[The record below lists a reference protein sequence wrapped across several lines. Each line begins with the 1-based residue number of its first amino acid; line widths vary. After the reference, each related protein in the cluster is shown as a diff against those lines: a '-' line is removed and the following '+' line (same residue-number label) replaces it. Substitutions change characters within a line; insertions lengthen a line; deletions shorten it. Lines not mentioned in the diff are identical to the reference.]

1 MGIFTKPT
9 ATDINLILPYIQ
21 TPTDGLVWSV
31 TDTTDG
37 VDTVS
42 VQAYTN
48 DELQDAYD
56 EFRADA
62 AMPKVLRYAPEY
74 DDSTFT
80 HLDYV
85 RGIDIRLAP
94 KREFTNGVLT
104 HVDYYATVTLDQN
117 GQEVFD
123 DLIVCE
129 EFDYVRNADG
139 FAVSRTMTI
148 KWITEAETEHE
159 TVKSRFKTYN
169 LTESLRET
177 ARRRQN
183 VLDDVQ
189 TSMIGL
195 FVQGMGMTLDQAM
208 GAGMDFFEHHMTE
221 ITAFKEIGALTSL
234 ITAITNNTTHTW
246 LDTVIA
252 PPSTTARDFLIGK
265 LSQAYLGT

>member
-21 TPTDGLVWSV
+21 DPPDSLVWEI

-42 VQAYTN
+42 VQAFTN
-48 DELQDAYD
+48 VELQDHYD
-56 EFRADA
+56 EFLSEAH
-62 AMPKVLRYAPEY
+62 MPKVLRYAEEY
-74 DDSTFT
+74 DLNTFT

-85 RGIDIRLAP
+85 RGLDIRLAP

-104 HVDYYATVTLDQN
+104 RVDYYASVTLDAQ

-123 DLIVCE
+123 DMIVCE
-129 EFDYVRNADG
+129 QYDYVRNSDG
-139 FAVSRTMTI
+139 FAVSRNMTI
-148 KWITEAETEHE
+148 KWITEAETDHPV
-159 TVKSRFKTYN
+159 TKARFKTYN

-208 GAGMDFFEHHMTE
+208 GAGMDFFEHHMSE
-221 ITAFKEIGALTSL
+221 ITAFKEIGALTNL
-234 ITAITNNTTHTW
+234 ITAITNNTQHPW

>member
-9 ATDINLILPYIQ
+9 ATDIDLILPYIQ
-21 TPTDGLVWSV
+21 TPPDSLVWSV

-56 EFRADA
+56 EFLVDA
-62 AMPKVLRYAPEY
+62 NTPKVLRYATEY
-74 DDSTFT
+74 DSNTFT

-123 DLIVCE
+123 DMIICE
-129 EFDYVRNADG
+129 EYDYVRNTDG
-139 FAVSRTMTI
+139 WQM
-148 KWITEAETEHE
+148 
-159 TVKSRFKTYN
+159 
-169 LTESLRET
+169 
-177 ARRRQN
+177 
-183 VLDDVQ
+183 VLQ
-189 TSMIGL
+189 
-195 FVQGMGMTLDQAM
+195 
-208 GAGMDFFEHHMTE
+208 
-221 ITAFKEIGALTSL
+221 
-234 ITAITNNTTHTW
+234 
-246 LDTVIA
+246 
-252 PPSTTARDFLIGK
+252 
-265 LSQAYLGT
+265 